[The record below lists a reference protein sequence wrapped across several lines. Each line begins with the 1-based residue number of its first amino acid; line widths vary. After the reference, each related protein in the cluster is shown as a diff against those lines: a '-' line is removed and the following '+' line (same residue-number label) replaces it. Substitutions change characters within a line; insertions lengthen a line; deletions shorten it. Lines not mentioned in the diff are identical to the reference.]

1 MAGYHDANLEWSF
14 GTPNLYPIVKI
25 NCPKCGATLKVVDPD
40 PLATHSCP
48 KCQAVFRAPS
58 TKGSTPLP
66 TASTPPVKSATA
78 KSPAV
83 QSPAVRSST
92 AASSP
97 AAISAA
103 HPASTPATTPT
114 GKSPVAQPLPAPPT
128 KSHVAKSI
136 PIPPPPPPRTAAP
149 TPPNNPTLPPTTSA
163 QRLASIDDLPAL
175 KLDEDEDLY
184 SKPSAVPPLAAKP
197 TASVNGAT
205 SAATASSVAKTL
217 APPIARQSGKY
228 RFSQACKLCGTR
240 VDFTSGQIGETTAC
254 PDCFSAMEIREPGPE
269 QERRPLSED
278 RFGEP
283 DSLSMEADPA
293 AASRLDAPD
302 ALRQRADQ
310 LLEKAAAVL
319 RAEQREEQDGRFN
332 DAAAGRL
339 LSVFAQRETLAR
351 LVVISL
357 SGMVAFA
364 LLDWHIGR
372 VIAGVGNGVAQFS
385 TGAVA
390 LGACGLWFAL
400 LAAHAMALL
409 RGSLADLSSPIPWP
423 PLLSDAWIRAPWRI
437 AFALMAAGLP
447 GLVPGL
453 ALVFAGLPSWLG
465 IPLLLASEVG
475 LFPVIMLS
483 MERRDGSWNVYEPG
497 IGDDLLAVWPATAT
511 FYQAAALLGILALFA
526 MAAVGLGSP
535 WYAVIQGP
543 ALAAIAMVGARLL
556 GWLNIALISPSV
568 DD

>member
-1 MAGYHDANLEWSF
+1 
-14 GTPNLYPIVKI
+14 
-25 NCPKCGATLKVVDPD
+25 
-40 PLATHSCP
+40 
-48 KCQAVFRAPS
+48 
-58 TKGSTPLP
+58 
-66 TASTPPVKSATA
+66 
-78 KSPAV
+78 
-83 QSPAVRSST
+83 
-92 AASSP
+92 
-97 AAISAA
+97 
-103 HPASTPATTPT
+103 
-114 GKSPVAQPLPAPPT
+114 
-128 KSHVAKSI
+128 
-136 PIPPPPPPRTAAP
+136 
-149 TPPNNPTLPPTTSA
+149 
-163 QRLASIDDLPAL
+163 
-175 KLDEDEDLY
+175 
-184 SKPSAVPPLAAKP
+184 
-197 TASVNGAT
+197 
-205 SAATASSVAKTL
+205 VAKTL

-293 AASRLDAPD
+293 AANRLDAPD